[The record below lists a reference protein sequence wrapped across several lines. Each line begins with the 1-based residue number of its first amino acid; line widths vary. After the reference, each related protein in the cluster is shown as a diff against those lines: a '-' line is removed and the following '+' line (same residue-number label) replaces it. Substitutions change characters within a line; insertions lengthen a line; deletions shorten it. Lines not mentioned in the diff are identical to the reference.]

1 MTSLFGQ
8 KRYISK
14 IKFPYIIGSF
24 TKRLYPIVDS
34 YMTAFKKSAN
44 RAKAK
49 AFEIKLKCLALDGS
63 AFANMLYRMSISTR
77 FTFMALS
84 SVDDAIFFTIST
96 TTFWTGD
103 HVNSS

>member
-1 MTSLFGQ
+1 VHLIYLHDLYCFVRLYSV
-8 KRYISK
+8 
-14 IKFPYIIGSF
+14 GSF

-44 RAKAK
+44 GTKAK
-49 AFEIKLKCLALDGS
+49 TFEIKFKRLPLDIS
-63 AFANMLYRMSISTR
+63 AFADILYRMSISTR

-84 SVDDAIFFTIST
+84 PVNDAIFFAIST

-103 HVNSS
+103 HVNTS